1 MHIKGEGV
9 PQSYVE
15 AVKWFRLA
23 AEQGHATSQAELGIG
38 YTKGE
43 GVPQNYVI
51 AHMWFNLAASQGDAK
66 GMKNRDFIT
75 KKMTQQQIAEAQKL
89 AAEWKPKTWDELKHQ
104 VPK

>member
-23 AEQGHATSQAELGIG
+23 AEQGYATSQAELGIG

-43 GVPQNYVI
+43 GVPQ
-51 AHMWFNLAASQGDAK
+51 
-66 GMKNRDFIT
+66 
-75 KKMTQQQIAEAQKL
+75 KL
-89 AAEWKPKTWDELKHQ
+89 CHRSHVVQLGGKPR
-104 VPK
+104 